1 MQDPVNL
8 VDPTGEFRI
17 LGGIVAGAIGGAI
30 VGIVDAVLNARCFS
44 EGWRIF
50 LFDTASGVLAG
61 ALATGGGF
69 FGALVVELGGLGL
82 STLTGLNGV
91 HNSNPCH
98 ETLSVNRL
106 ITMNRKF
113 LHLLSVIT
121 ALLFAVHFYKLD
133 EECFFK
139 GYILFS
145 LILLI
150 LPFLWNKWLYE
161 QLVKDI
167 KNPISY
173 ITFVN
178 IGNFVYI
185 SLFIFIIVI
194 ILTDYKPSHYV
205 QGIC

>member
-1 MQDPVNL
+1 
-8 VDPTGEFRI
+8 
-17 LGGIVAGAIGGAI
+17 
-30 VGIVDAVLNARCFS
+30 
-44 EGWRIF
+44 
-50 LFDTASGVLAG
+50 
-61 ALATGGGF
+61 
-69 FGALVVELGGLGL
+69 
-82 STLTGLNGV
+82 
-91 HNSNPCH
+91 
-98 ETLSVNRL
+98 
-106 ITMNRKF
+106 MNRKF

-121 ALLFAVHFYKLD
+121 ALLFVVHFYKLD

-150 LPFLWNKWLYE
+150 LPFLWNKWLYK
-161 QLVKDI
+161 QLVKDT

-185 SLFIFIIVI
+185 GLFIFIIVI